1 MISWRFKLKSGGFSN
16 IRPDFLNTHR
26 PCCCQAHPANHTSQ
40 TKCQSLQEEPAS
52 PSRSDTRETPDLEKQ
67 KFGDTMTVN
76 CLIMNNAQP
85 ITRYIVHWRDSG
97 MRKFCTFI
105 KLNL

>member
-16 IRPDFLNTHR
+16 IRLNFPNTHH
-26 PCCCQAHPANHTSQ
+26 PCCWPGTSRKPHQ
-40 TKCQSLQEEPAS
+40 PSQYQSLREEPAS

-76 CLIMNNAQP
+76 CLIMNDAQP
-85 ITRYIVHWRDSG
+85 ITSCIKHWGLSG
-97 MRKFCTFI
+97 YLKYSAPHQ
-105 KLNL
+105 LL